1 MQTQYSV
8 LQVSAALT
16 TTPVVQITRT
26 RNARILMEETFM
38 VVVVVVVV
46 VGDSI
51 NSISVFIFLENGNVK
66 ILGDREGRKRDGVA
80 SLLFV
85 GV

>member
-1 MQTQYSV
+1 V

-38 VVVVVVVV
+38 VVVVVV

>member
-38 VVVVVVVV
+38 VVVVVFV

>member
-1 MQTQYSV
+1 V

-38 VVVVVVVV
+38 VVVVFV

>member
-38 VVVVVVVV
+38 VVVVVV

>member
-38 VVVVVVVV
+38 VVVVVF